1 LSSFFLF
8 LAMGVP
14 MAVILEIK
22 VIPGSGRQDLFRDK
36 TGMIKCH
43 LKNPPEDGRAN
54 AELVKMLAKKAG
66 LASDAVHIMRGA
78 TSRKK
83 LIKIDTSRSPTDV
96 LHDLG
101 VEIQSSL
108 DKP

>member
-1 LSSFFLF
+1 
-8 LAMGVP
+8 

-22 VIPGSGRQDLFRDK
+22 VIPGSGKQDIFRDK
-36 TGMIKCH
+36 AGILKCH
-43 LKNPPEDGRAN
+43 LKNPPEGGKAN
-54 AELVKMLAKKAG
+54 AELMKMLAKKLG

-83 LIKIDTSRSPTDV
+83 TLKIETTQPLADV

-101 VEIQSSL
+101 VEIQTAL
-108 DKP
+108 GKP